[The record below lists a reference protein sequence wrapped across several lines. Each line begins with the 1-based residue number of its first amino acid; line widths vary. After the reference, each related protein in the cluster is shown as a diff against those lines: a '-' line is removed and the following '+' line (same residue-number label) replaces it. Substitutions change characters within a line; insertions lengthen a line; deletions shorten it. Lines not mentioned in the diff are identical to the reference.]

1 MNDGAENNIHMLLD
15 SPDPHYRDWIMQKP
29 EKRFHQF
36 GGYCILCEGVMS
48 GCYSDS
54 KK

>member
-15 SPDPHYRDWIMQKP
+15 SPDPRYRDWIMQKP

-36 GGYCILCEGVMS
+36 GGYCFYVKE
-48 GCYSDS
+48 
-54 KK
+54 